1 MTYKE
6 MNAAVMLINAV
17 VVSVWLAVQAMGAPV
32 RSVAE
37 VAQLMC
43 WAIAIS
49 IVLNIVAVI
58 VFTVLI
64 SIAQGDPLKHERSD
78 ERDHVVAAK
87 AMRNAYIVA
96 SVGGLISLIVL
107 AMGYEVAAGLYVLF
121 GGLMLAGA
129 VDGASRLVYYR
140 VG

>member
-17 VVSVWLAVQAMGAPV
+17 VVSVWLAVQALGAPV

-129 VDGASRLVYYR
+129 IDGASRLVYYR